1 VRKLNWAKEIGP
13 DNRPVL
19 APPERVGNGTKV
31 CPSQDGATNWYSTAF
46 VPATGLYYFQ
56 TLEKCDI
63 YVQGPVTWQAGR
75 GYLGGSQRAAP
86 GEIPQ
91 KILRAVDIQ
100 TGKISWQLPQVGS
113 GDTWGGVLATE
124 TGVLF
129 FCEDSGMFEAVDATN
144 GKPLWRF
151 QANQAWHAS
160 PMTYEFDGKQYVAIA
175 SGKTVT
181 AFALTGAS
189 Q

>member
-1 VRKLNWAKEIGP
+1 
-13 DNRPVL
+13 
-19 APPERVGNGTKV
+19 
-31 CPSQDGATNWYSTAF
+31 
-46 VPATGLYYFQ
+46 
-56 TLEKCDI
+56 
-63 YVQGPVTWQAGR
+63 
-75 GYLGGSQRAAP
+75 QRAAP